1 MQSTQPS
8 KRRKPGP
15 VVGLAAIAV
24 TIAATATLSG
34 CNSGIYLRNG
44 VVDGDTF
51 YIPPQAAV
59 DPDPVVQAWIR
70 YSLARSLCQIELA
83 DENPARAT
91 SFDCEHRG
99 REQLV
104 GAWIEYT
111 EANPTLSDDYLDDL
125 RFVYRSGLLPEYVAA
140 NFARR
145 SWSLPP
151 DLDTRRFRRW
161 QRTELR
167 GHRPTTRLIGNW
179 VYGRKSHVHAEQ

>member
-1 MQSTQPS
+1 MNP
-8 KRRKPGP
+8 RRARHRLNLFATCLA
-15 VVGLAAIAV
+15 VVAAMSLA
-24 TIAATATLSG
+24 G
-34 CNSGIYLRNG
+34 CRGDVYLRDG

-51 YIPPQAAV
+51 YIPPQAAI

-70 YSLARSLCQIELA
+70 YSLARSLCQLELA

-111 EANPTLSDDYLDDL
+111 SADDALADEYLDDL
-125 RFVYRSGLLPEYVAA
+125 RFVYRSDLLPEYVAA

-145 SWSLPP
+145 SWSLPA
-151 DLDTRRFRRW
+151 DLEMRRFRDW
-161 QRTELR
+161 QRRELR

-179 VYGRKSHVHAEQ
+179 VYSRQSRVPAEQ